1 MTYVMATR
9 RIQGSSDESTQST
22 FLQEVIVLTNLLSD
36 LLDKQRNDALRLQV
50 LSGSPPRNI
59 LTQVL
64 SLDSVISTQSSFTN
78 LNQQQPYCVVGY
90 RSIGFGQ
97 CGIVYER
104 PGKSYV
110 VKVARPEYRESL
122 FEDFKVHCSVRKA
135 FSVIQNQVKVPMVH
149 SYVVEDSSFWPE
161 DLPLFP
167 CQITPTRALISQQI
181 LPLPRI
187 AREALI
193 DQYCPSDERE
203 VAKANPLN
211 RDCLARIYLGWRRPE
226 PTSLSANFT
235 LRNFNLS
242 LDQMETLQ
250 LPIHLYTIS
259 MAEALAILHWQA
271 RIDAYDVEFV
281 LGGEEAQQYSQDFTD
296 LYQEDLSQ
304 ITSDTDLDAAVRVN
318 FERRA
323 TRMWVLDFN
332 LSSMWT
338 ETSGCE
344 YKDAL
349 IDQLVWAFF
358 SNDPYFPRPHQTLWG
373 PFSASYILKAKVIL
387 GLPGRDTR
395 LSQLPEKFLSAC
407 VEKQTSM

>member
-1 MTYVMATR
+1 
-9 RIQGSSDESTQST
+9 
-22 FLQEVIVLTNLLSD
+22 
-36 LLDKQRNDALRLQV
+36 
-50 LSGSPPRNI
+50 
-59 LTQVL
+59 
-64 SLDSVISTQSSFTN
+64 
-78 LNQQQPYCVVGY
+78 
-90 RSIGFGQ
+90 
-97 CGIVYER
+97 
-104 PGKSYV
+104 
-110 VKVARPEYRESL
+110 
-122 FEDFKVHCSVRKA
+122 
-135 FSVIQNQVKVPMVH
+135 
-149 SYVVEDSSFWPE
+149 
-161 DLPLFP
+161 
-167 CQITPTRALISQQI
+167 
-181 LPLPRI
+181 
-187 AREALI
+187 
-193 DQYCPSDERE
+193 
-203 VAKANPLN
+203 
-211 RDCLARIYLGWRRPE
+211 
-226 PTSLSANFT
+226 
-235 LRNFNLS
+235 
-242 LDQMETLQ
+242 
-250 LPIHLYTIS
+250 